1 MKNKLTFITQ
11 FAILILTTSL
21 LLGCYDKEEFK
32 HIIQNGYDE
41 ARSKTKVKGDFCYYL
56 GSVKFPYTDEPML
69 EDDIRWVTWNKE
81 DLAKSLPLFAEIGL
95 LTRKPV
101 EGQPGLYDYDLTDLG
116 REYQHLFPK
125 QSSSGRIIY
134 HNAFCYGPIVVEK
147 VTDVAKKEYT
157 RAQGYNRNEVNLEV
171 KYQYHVIN
179 VPDWAIKNQDKIN
192 AVYGKNEV
200 MLPER
205 SYRDTIT
212 FYVGE
217 GGKLYED
224 SLSYKRIKPRSAN

>member
-1 MKNKLTFITQ
+1 
-11 FAILILTTSL
+11 
-21 LLGCYDKEEFK
+21 LGCYDKEEFK

-171 KYQYHVIN
+171 HYDYHVIDI
-179 VPDWAIKNQDKIN
+179 PDWALNNQDKLN
-192 AVYGKNEV
+192 A
-200 MLPER
+200 
-205 SYRDTIT
+205 
-212 FYVGE
+212 
-217 GGKLYED
+217 LYT
-224 SLSYKRIKPRSAN
+224 